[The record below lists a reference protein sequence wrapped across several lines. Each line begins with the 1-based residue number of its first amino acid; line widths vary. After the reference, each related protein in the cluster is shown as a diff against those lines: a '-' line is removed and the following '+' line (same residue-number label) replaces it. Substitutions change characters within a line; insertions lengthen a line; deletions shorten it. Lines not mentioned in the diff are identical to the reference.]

1 MASIPSH
8 VLCVHGPW
16 LNGHVSDSRLY
27 AMYFRAVSLCLRA
40 IRAMALGGGGDDKR
54 AAAAYPKLRLPSS
67 YLLSSVL
74 EKEEGYVVFGS
85 SQFKSAPRSPLPPRL
100 SRPPLGA
107 HRSNEHSCAKRKRAG
122 LTTGFHFSGILPLP

>member
-1 MASIPSH
+1 MSSPLNNGPFNRFPMASFMSH

-40 IRAMALGGGGDDKR
+40 IRARALGGDDDKR

-67 YLLSSVL
+67 YLLSLVL
-74 EKEEGYVVFGS
+74 EKEEGYVVAS
-85 SQFKSAPRSPLPPRL
+85 VVARNLK
-100 SRPPLGA
+100 A
-107 HRSNEHSCAKRKRAG
+107 HPALHS
-122 LTTGFHFSGILPLP
+122 LLV

>member
-1 MASIPSH
+1 MSH

-27 AMYFRAVSLCLRA
+27 AMYFRAVCLCLRT
-40 IRAMALGGGGDDKR
+40 IRAMALSGGGDDKR

-74 EKEEGYVVFGS
+74 EKEEGYVIVLVM
-85 SQFKSAPRSPLPPRL
+85 AV
-100 SRPPLGA
+100 
-107 HRSNEHSCAKRKRAG
+107 
-122 LTTGFHFSGILPLP
+122 LTSIPKGNRTANIIADTVLWIIH

>member
-1 MASIPSH
+1 MASFMSH

-40 IRAMALGGGGDDKR
+40 IRARALGGGNDDKR

-67 YLLSSVL
+67 YLLSLVL
-74 EKEEGYVVFGS
+74 EKEEGYVVRGGR

-100 SRPPLGA
+100 SRPPS
-107 HRSNEHSCAKRKRAG
+107 RRP
-122 LTTGFHFSGILPLP
+122 PL